1 LNETIT
7 RAGGCIV
14 AARASAAG
22 EIDAAAEQAEI
33 VWHLKDLV
41 RIDTSNPLGNESK
54 VASYVRDVLAKE
66 GIGAA
71 EQPRG
76 IAATKR
82 PAPGD

>member
-1 LNETIT
+1 ML
-7 RAGGCIV
+7 
-14 AARASAAG
+14 
-22 EIDAAAEQAEI
+22 
-33 VWHLKDLV
+33 HLKDPV
-41 RIDTSNPLGNESK
+41 RIDTSNPLGNESE